1 MRWLPFLLLS
11 AWLLPA
17 HAQSTYGTEHWVT
30 YMDNLSLPFNGQP
43 SFHLVISSEVGSDG
57 TVTIPATGFSIPFT
71 VAPGTDTV
79 VTLPTNPYYGTGDEA
94 VFNFGIRV
102 NSEQPVRVYAYHDR
116 TFFSGATLILPT
128 TALGADH
135 MVLARPDDTQNSP
148 SQLVVMATQENTVV
162 EITPSVLTV
171 SFRPPGLPFTVTLN
185 AGQSFQLQSF
195 SDLSGTRVR
204 SLDESKPL
212 ALFAGARQAQVNCE
226 LGGADDHL
234 YEQIYPLD
242 LWGREYHVVPF
253 KDRGG
258 DEVRIMA
265 GQLATTV
272 TVGTVTYELEPGE
285 VVAVNV
291 PSPRRI
297 QSSASIAVGQFND
310 SQECNNDAFGDPNY
324 VFLHAAFLRDDRF
337 LWNARISVGPNIAGN
352 VNQHFVNIVVQQNG
366 GVTGMFLDGN
376 NISSQ
381 FLAFPDL
388 PNWWYA
394 QLGISAGSH
403 ELIGD
408 KPFQAVSYGMGFFNS
423 YGLALGFDDDI
434 TTGLNELDRPFDRS
448 VTVITQGTGWTP
460 GWSMDRTE
468 LLRVLDM
475 GGRLVQSLALQPGGT
490 VDVGGLEAGP
500 YLVERWSG
508 MQRQAIVRVLIQ

>member
-1 MRWLPFLLLS
+1 
-11 AWLLPA
+11 
-17 HAQSTYGTEHWVT
+17 
-30 YMDNLSLPFNGQP
+30 
-43 SFHLVISSEVGSDG
+43 
-57 TVTIPATGFSIPFT
+57 
-71 VAPGTDTV
+71 
-79 VTLPTNPYYGTGDEA
+79 
-94 VFNFGIRV
+94 
-102 NSEQPVRVYAYHDR
+102 
-116 TFFSGATLILPT
+116 
-128 TALGADH
+128 
-135 MVLARPDDTQNSP
+135 
-148 SQLVVMATQENTVV
+148 LVVMATQENTVV
-162 EITPSVLTV
+162 EITPSALTV

-185 AGQSFQLQSF
+185 AGQSYQLQSF

-234 YEQIYPLD
+234 YEQIYPLN

-310 SQECNNDAFGDPNY
+310 SQECNNDLFGDPNFI
-324 VFLHAAFLRDDRF
+324 FLHSAFLRDDRF

-352 VNQHFVNIVVQQNG
+352 VNQHFVNIVVQQDG

-376 NISSQ
+376 NISNQ
-381 FLAFPDL
+381 FLAFPNF

-394 QLGISAGSH
+394 QLSISAGSH

-448 VTVITQGTGWTP
+448 VTVITQGTSWTP

-475 GGRLVQSLALQPGGT
+475 GGRLVQSVALQPGGT
-490 VDVGGLEAGP
+490 VDVSGLEAGP

>member
-1 MRWLPFLLLS
+1 MRIITLFLLS

-17 HAQSTYGTEHWVT
+17 RAQTTFGTEHWVT
-30 YMDNLSLPFNGQP
+30 FMDNLLLPLNGQP
-43 SFHLVISSEVGSDG
+43 SFNLVISSEVGSAG

-71 VAPGTDTV
+71 VAAGTDTV
-79 VTLPTNPYYGTGDEA
+79 VTMPTNQYYGTGDEA
-94 VFNFGIRV
+94 LFNFGIRV

-116 TFFSGATLILPT
+116 AFFSGATLILPT
-128 TALGADH
+128 TELGADH
-135 MVLARPDDTQNSP
+135 VVLARSDDTQNSP
-148 SQLVVMATQENTVV
+148 SQLVVLATQENTVV
-162 EITPSVLTV
+162 EITPSALTV

-253 KDRGG
+253 KGRGG

-272 TVGTVTYELEPGE
+272 TVGTATYELEPGE

-297 QSSASIAVGQFND
+297 QSSANIAVGQFND

-324 VFLHAAFLRDDRF
+324 IFLHSAFLRDDRF
-337 LWNARISVGPNIAGN
+337 LWNARISVAPNVAGN

-381 FLAFPDL
+381 FIAFPDFS
-388 PNWWYA
+388 NWWYA
-394 QLGISAGSH
+394 QLNITAGSH

-423 YGLALGFDDDI
+423 YGLALGFDNE
-434 TTGLNELDRPFDRS
+434 TGIGVGELDRPYDRN
-448 VTVITQGTGWTP
+448 VTVIAQGTGWVP
-460 GWSMDRTE
+460 GWVMDGRE
-468 LLRVLDM
+468 VLRVLDM
-475 GGRLVQSLALQPGGT
+475 GGRLVQRVDLQPGGT
-490 VDVGGLEAGP
+490 VDLSALEAGP
-500 YLVERWSG
+500 YLVERWYG
-508 MQRQAIVRVLIQ
+508 TQRTGLVRVTIQ